1 MNTDLEDK
9 DFFITEVSSGNKST
23 YYNLAQ
29 AYEAEFSSITQK
41 NPDLHGLYPLDT
53 RIEEDVRGFLMQSA
67 EHTFGFAAA
76 EVLQNRSRDLREFYI
91 VPTMRRRKIG
101 TLFAIR
107 VFSTYPERWSVKQ
120 LRAAQYATEFWH
132 RALSELRISY
142 EESVLKDDYW
152 GEVVMQSFEVQRS
165 DTANAMPIARA

>member
-1 MNTDLEDK
+1 MNTDQKNTE
-9 DFFITEVSSGNKST
+9 FFITEVSAGNKSI

-41 NPDLHGLYPLDT
+41 NPDLQGLYPLDT
-53 RIEEDVRGFLMQSA
+53 RIEEDVRGFLIHSA

-76 EVLQNRSRDLREFYI
+76 EVLQNGDRDLREFYI
-91 VPTMRRRKIG
+91 IPTMRRRKIG
-101 TLFAIR
+101 TLFASR
-107 VFSTYPERWSVKQ
+107 VFLTCPGRWTVKQ
-120 LRAAQYATEFWH
+120 LRAAHYATKFWH
-132 RALSELRISY
+132 RALSELGIIY

-165 DTANAMPIARA
+165 DTADAMQITSA

>member
-53 RIEEDVRGFLMQSA
+53 RIEEDVRGFLIQSSQ
-67 EHTFGFAAA
+67 HPFGFAAA
-76 EVLQNRSRDLREFYI
+76 EVLQNGGQDLRDFYI
-91 VPTMRRRKIG
+91 VP
-101 TLFAIR
+101 
-107 VFSTYPERWSVKQ
+107 
-120 LRAAQYATEFWH
+120 
-132 RALSELRISY
+132 
-142 EESVLKDDYW
+142 VL
-152 GEVVMQSFEVQRS
+152 
-165 DTANAMPIARA
+165 